1 MWWITAEVCALDE
14 PIVFH
19 VTQTLHERAAADRE
33 KTIQQF
39 HRTLWPT
46 QQLPHDQHRPL
57 ITEHLKCS
65 SDWAAIEF
73 ATFHRELRSQI
84 DVVCFDLRVEC
95 GGVHAQQTRR
105 TRLMAT
111 RLFERTP
118 DQIDFKATDFFVKV
132 YAASDIADGRVA
144 RAVLMSGRDCLR
156 IADLSA

>member
-33 KTIQQF
+33 KTIQQL
-39 HRTLWPT
+39 HRALWTT

-84 DVVCFDLRVEC
+84 DIVCLDLRVEC
-95 GGVHAQQTRR
+95 GGVHAKQTRR
-105 TRLMAT
+105 RGLMT
-111 RLFERTP
+111 PGLFQRTP
-118 DQIDFKATDFFVKV
+118 DQIDFKATDFFIKV
-132 YAASDIADGRVA
+132 YAASDVAHGRVA
-144 RAVLMSGRDCLR
+144 GAVVMPRRD
-156 IADLSA
+156 